1 MSYIAK
7 QYVTVANKVRKPGER
22 IKDAI
27 KPEALA
33 RFLKSGAIEPDP
45 APVSELPV
53 TGDNAGDGAPDGN
66 GQDSAELTCQ
76 NHADQLENLGYDAS
90 GDPVDQAEAEEVTEE
105 AIEEEAPEIDAMDGI
120 LSPAVQA
127 EEAPEE
133 PTKKNTRRKKA

>member
-53 TGDNAGDGAPDGN
+53 TGDNAGDGVPDGN
-66 GQDSAELTCQ
+66 GQDSAELTRQ
-76 NHADQLENLGYDAS
+76 THADQLENLGYDAS

-105 AIEEEAPEIDAMDGI
+105 AVEEEAPEIDAMDGI
-120 LSPAVQA
+120 AAPDKQA
-127 EEAPEE
+127 EDAE
-133 PTKKNTRRKKA
+133 PVKKNGRRKKA

>member
-53 TGDNAGDGAPDGN
+53 TGDNAGDGVPDGN
-66 GQDSAELTCQ
+66 GQDSAELTRQ

-90 GDPVDQAEAEEVTEE
+90 GDRVDQAEAEEVTEE
-105 AIEEEAPEIDAMDGI
+105 AVEEEAPEIDAMDGI
-120 LSPAVQA
+120 AAPAQQA
-127 EEAPEE
+127 EDAE
-133 PTKKNTRRKKA
+133 PVKKNGRRKKA